1 MEYIVFPD
9 LTTFAFSVL
18 VVLAL
23 ATPYLGWRL
32 AGRRLSRAQ
41 PSVVA

>member
-1 MEYIVFPD
+1 MKYIVFPD

-23 ATPYLGWRL
+23 ATPYLLVQYVIRH
-32 AGRRLSRAQ
+32 RNVNR
-41 PSVVA
+41 

>member
-1 MEYIVFPD
+1 MKYIVLPD

-23 ATPYLGWRL
+23 ATPYLLVQYLMRHRRV
-32 AGRRLSRAQ
+32 GR
-41 PSVVA
+41 

>member
-1 MEYIVFPD
+1 MSYIALPD

-23 ATPYLGWRL
+23 AMPYFLV
-32 AGRRLSRAQ
+32 Q
-41 PSVVA
+41 YVVRHRKAAR

>member
-1 MEYIVFPD
+1 MNYIMFPD

-23 ATPYLGWRL
+23 ATPYLLVQYVMRH
-32 AGRRLSRAQ
+32 RRAAR
-41 PSVVA
+41 

>member
-1 MEYIVFPD
+1 MRYIVFPD

-23 ATPYLGWRL
+23 ATPYLLVQYVLRQRR
-32 AGRRLSRAQ
+32 AGR
-41 PSVVA
+41 